1 MADVNR
7 VQLHNP
13 AADSGVID
21 VPEAEVDRFL
31 TAGWQRV
38 GSGGASAA
46 GRRRA
51 DTGSTPTIPSG
62 EGRAPRRPTDT
73 H

>member
-1 MADVNR
+1 MVDVNR

-13 AADSGVID
+13 AADSGVIE
-21 VPEAEVDRFL
+21 VPDTEVDRFL
-31 TAGWQRV
+31 AAGWERV
-38 GSGGASAA
+38 TSG

-51 DTGSTPTIPSG
+51 DTGSTPTITDG
-62 EGRAPRRPTDT
+62 GRASRRPTGDT

>member
-1 MADVNR
+1 MVDVNR

-21 VPEAEVDRFL
+21 VPESEVDRFL
-31 TAGWQRV
+31 DAGWQRV
-38 GSGGASAA
+38 GSGGASG

-51 DTGSTPTIPSG
+51 DTGSTPIQS
-62 EGRAPRRPTDT
+62 EGRASRRLPDS